1 MKKEQIKDMNNMDLM
16 RAIYKEVKETKTIVE
31 GHTQILERHEKILE
45 EHTEILK
52 RHEKILEEHTTKLEN
67 LEKVQQEHTTK
78 LENLEKVQQEHT
90 AKLENLE
97 KVQQEHTTKLENLEK
112 VQQEHTMKLEN
123 LEKEQQEHTI
133 RLRRLEEGQ
142 EFNFKK
148 IIDHNLKIDKLI
160 ENLNVSDKVE
170 KLHFEYVRNKFK
182 RLEQKVDSN
191 FKELNDKINN
201 IRDIIIKLDNIKF
214 KGINDYERIVLN
226 DLESRISILE
236 EETETYKLD

>member
-1 MKKEQIKDMNNMDLM
+1 MKKEQIEDMSDMDLM

-31 GHTQILERHEKILE
+31 GHT
-45 EHTEILK
+45 EILK
-52 RHEKILEEHTTKLEN
+52 RHEKILEEHTEKLENLEKVQQEHTEKLENLEKVQQEHTEKLENLEKVQQEHTEKLEN

-78 LENLEKVQQEHT
+78 LE
-90 AKLENLE
+90 
-97 KVQQEHTTKLENLEK
+97 
-112 VQQEHTMKLEN
+112 
-123 LEKEQQEHTI
+123 
-133 RLRRLEEGQ
+133 RLEEGQ

-160 ENLNVSDKVE
+160 ENLSVSDKVE
-170 KLHFEYVRNKFK
+170 KLHFEYVRSKFK

-201 IRDIIIKLDNIKF
+201 LRDVIIKLDNSKN

>member
-1 MKKEQIKDMNNMDLM
+1 MKKEQIENMNDMDLM
-16 RAIYKEVKETKTIVE
+16 RAIYKEVTETKTIVE
-31 GHTQILERHEKILE
+31 GHTKLLEEHTKILKKHEKILE
-45 EHTEILK
+45 EHTI
-52 RHEKILEEHTTKLEN
+52 
-67 LEKVQQEHTTK
+67 K

-97 KVQQEHTTKLENLEK
+97 KVQQEHTIKLE
-112 VQQEHTMKLEN
+112 
-123 LEKEQQEHTI
+123 
-133 RLRRLEEGQ
+133 RLEEGQ

-170 KLHFEYVRNKFK
+170 KLHFEYVRNKFD
-182 RLEQKVDSN
+182 RLERKVDSN
-191 FKELNDKINN
+191 FKELNDKIKD
-201 IRDIIIKLDNIKF
+201 IRDVIIKFDNLNF

-236 EETETYKLD
+236 EESETYKLN

>member
-1 MKKEQIKDMNNMDLM
+1 MKKEQIEDMSDMDLM

-31 GHTQILERHEKILE
+31 GHT
-45 EHTEILK
+45 EILK
-52 RHEKILEEHTTKLEN
+52 RHEKILEEHTEKLENLEKVQQEHTEKLENLEKVQQEHTEKLEN

-78 LENLEKVQQEHT
+78 LE
-90 AKLENLE
+90 
-97 KVQQEHTTKLENLEK
+97 
-112 VQQEHTMKLEN
+112 
-123 LEKEQQEHTI
+123 
-133 RLRRLEEGQ
+133 RLEEGQ

-160 ENLNVSDKVE
+160 ENLSVSDKVE
-170 KLHFEYVRNKFK
+170 KLHFEYVRSKFK

-201 IRDIIIKLDNIKF
+201 LRDVIIKLDNSKN

>member
-1 MKKEQIKDMNNMDLM
+1 
-16 RAIYKEVKETKTIVE
+16 
-31 GHTQILERHEKILE
+31 
-45 EHTEILK
+45 
-52 RHEKILEEHTTKLEN
+52 
-67 LEKVQQEHTTK
+67 
-78 LENLEKVQQEHT
+78 
-90 AKLENLE
+90 
-97 KVQQEHTTKLENLEK
+97 
-112 VQQEHTMKLEN
+112 MKLEN

-201 IRDIIIKLDNIKF
+201 IRDIIIKFDNIKF